1 MPVYQDGVTAIRIHK
16 QDLSGTNSTRELLNV
31 KVLLV
36 EHTNQTYTYEVL
48 KVLPDSDSNAY
59 YFTVNAKH
67 GTVPT
72 GSANSAVTFKPYIAG
87 KFKNSDF
94 DVLQGNGT
102 STRTSGRFYKVDNET
117 SQLTPSNLD
126 SINNGALPFTDVQ
139 DSNYE
144 ISSYANPRYNGSK
157 HTADTL
163 HSQSRD
169 TGLIPISN
177 PQSYFSYFNWL
188 GGTSPNWGNNLND
201 RVVANIKYL
210 ISLDGETITPSN
222 DAEELN
228 LSLIEQNFRTG
239 EQATISLDSDSN
251 SKFYTLNGTWDIFKS
266 GKRIEPIIYSQ
277 TQSVDNNEVTG
288 YGVADKIYF
297 YSSNVPNSDVT
308 SDMRFTARL
317 EGGTEIKNSTVP
329 FTVGLTD
336 DYTGV
341 DATLQSLSG
350 DDFAN
355 LNPNSADTDTSFTL
369 TITTN
374 LRVDRT
380 SFYRNTITFEIQK
393 QIVTGG
399 TPGSW
404 TAIEEIVLDLQEG
417 EYQRLVEIQD
427 TVYNPSSD
435 NKQFRYRVVVAEVD
449 KHSLATAAEVNP
461 TFSFLKIT
469 HTPTSANFANNSSDY
484 WTVDSA
490 DRTYVSAR
498 TGDTGLSTFYSQKQN
513 DIEESGFT
521 EIRYRFNLE
530 EGDEIRFEA
539 SEDSAYRINEIV
551 QEQPQLILKLDGE
564 VPEGI
569 NTNMFLVRRYVDDPT
584 SIILDV
590 DKPAGG
596 TSGGILKPE
605 FMPPNAERQ
614 LQEVVQTLRRQ
625 NQI

>member
-1 MPVYQDGVTAIRIHK
+1 MPIYNDGVTAIRIHK
-16 QDLSGTNSTRELLNV
+16 QDLGGTNSTRELLNV

-36 EHTNQTYTYEVL
+36 EHTNQTYVYEVL

-59 YFTVNAKH
+59 YFTVKPNH
-67 GTVPT
+67 GAAPT
-72 GSANSAVTFKPYIAG
+72 GSASSAVTFKPYVAG

-102 STRTSGRFYKVDNET
+102 DIRVSGRFYKVDNET
-117 SQLTPSNLD
+117 SQVSPSNLD
-126 SINNGALPFTDVQ
+126 SINNRSLPFTDVQ

-222 DAEELN
+222 DAEGLN

-288 YGVADKIYF
+288 YGVADRLTF
-297 YSSNVPNSDVT
+297 FSSNVPNSDVS
-308 SDMRFTARL
+308 SDMKFYAQL
-317 EGGTEIKNSTVP
+317 EGGVEIKNSTVP

-336 DYTGV
+336 EVSGADATGGSINGV
-341 DATLQSLSG
+341 D
-350 DDFAN
+350 FAS
-355 LNPNSADTDTSFTL
+355 LNPVPADNGTLFTL
-369 TITTN
+369 TITAK
-374 LRVDRT
+374 LSVDRT
-380 SFYRNTITFEIQK
+380 SLYRNTITFEIQK

-399 TPGSW
+399 SGGSW
-404 TAIEEIVLDLQEG
+404 TTIKEVVLDLQKR
-417 EYQRLVEIQD
+417 EYERKVEFQD
-427 TVYNPSSD
+427 TINDSG
-435 NKQFRYRVVVAEVD
+435 NKTFRYRVLVAEVD
-449 KHSLATAAEVNP
+449 KHSLATAAEINP
-461 TFSFLKIT
+461 IHSYLKIT
-469 HTPTSANFANNSSDY
+469 HTPTSANFANDDSDY
-484 WTVDSA
+484 WTVDST
-490 DRTYVSAR
+490 DRTYVSAS
-498 TGDTGLSTFYSQKQN
+498 TGNTGLSTFYNEKQN
-513 DIEESGFT
+513 DIEDSGFT
-521 EIRYRFNLE
+521 EIRYRFDLE

-539 SEDSAYRINEIV
+539 SEVFAYRINEIV
-551 QEQPQLILKLDGE
+551 QEQPQLILKLDRE
-564 VPEGI
+564 VPEGT